1 MQGNI
6 DSTQTGIII
15 GLKNHN
21 SNPYK
26 ADVFIYNREGTLMRQ
41 ESFGA
46 GVSSIDLNGFSS
58 GMYVVSIINN
68 NRIVTKTIILNRD

>member
-1 MQGNI
+1 M
-6 DSTQTGIII
+6 
-15 GLKNHN
+15 L
-21 SNPYK
+21 
-26 ADVFIYNREGTLMRQ
+26 FIYNREGTLMRQ

-68 NRIVTKTIILNRD
+68 NRMVTKTIILNRD